1 MRKLEGSRGGK
12 HRCRYLQI
20 FTPEQRVFQKML
32 GLKGNLDRTGMKYY
46 TELPLFAK
54 AMLTMT
60 CVSGSQS
67 VVYNQ
72 LHQHH
77 LGTC

>member
-20 FTPEQRVFQKML
+20 FTLEQRVFQKML

-46 TELPLFAK
+46 TE
-54 AMLTMT
+54 
-60 CVSGSQS
+60 
-67 VVYNQ
+67 
-72 LHQHH
+72 
-77 LGTC
+77 